1 MVKTSSAGGVG
12 SIPDQR
18 TKMSHTKAWL
28 KKKKKK
34 RRGQASMPSVL
45 VKETGEFS

>member
-28 KKKKKK
+28 KKKKK

>member
-18 TKMSHTKAWL
+18 TKMSHTKVWL

-34 RRGQASMPSVL
+34 KGKSKHAVCAYEGNR
-45 VKETGEFS
+45 